1 MSDAD
6 DFVSREEM
14 EARVLARTVED
25 TAFAA
30 RLKADPKAALAE
42 LLKVEL
48 PPDLTVHVF
57 QETSTDLLLRLPP
70 VENDEMS
77 EKELDGVAGGLRR
90 PVLGFGGFVPRPV
103 GKPVMGWGGGWKP
116 RPK

>member
-1 MSDAD
+1 M
-6 DFVSREEM
+6 
-14 EARVLARTVED
+14 VLARTVED

-77 EKELDGVAGGLRR
+77 EKELDGVAGGLRG
-90 PVLGFGGFVPRPV
+90 PVLGLPTYRPV
-103 GKPVMGWGGGWKP
+103 PKPMPKPMPGMGWGGGWQR